1 VPPTV
6 TRLCDSC
13 EQGRPIRSIRKR
25 INNRPSHALDRV
37 YIDVVIVTPKSFP
50 GKARYSL
57 MCTDSAT
64 IARWLWTFEK
74 KGDVFYA
81 LQKHVRFCKT
91 QYRRIIKEYCLDD
104 GREYTLVQLNELAAK
119 LGQLIRRT
127 TLYMPEQ
134 DSPSERSIRTIIERA
149 RCATVDQDIPHFL

>member
-1 VPPTV
+1 VPPIV

-13 EQGRPIRSIRKR
+13 ERGRLIRSVRKR
-25 INNRPSHALDRV
+25 IDNRLLYALDRV
-37 YIDVVIVTPKSFP
+37 YIDVVIVTPKSFL
-50 GKARYSL
+50 GKARYGL

-91 QYRRIIKEYCLDD
+91 QYGRIIKEYCLDD
-104 GREYTLVQLNELAAK
+104 GREYTL
-119 LGQLIRRT
+119 I
-127 TLYMPEQ
+127 
-134 DSPSERSIRTIIERA
+134 
-149 RCATVDQDIPHFL
+149 